1 MKMNKLCLTRDEI
14 AKRRYDLATKPEISQ
29 KADLDAAE
37 LESDLIP
44 GVIARE
50 LAEIGYCILYF
61 GERDGHSCVH
71 VALPEEF
78 EITNRPNGN
87 EAPK

>member
-29 KADLDAAE
+29 KADQDATE

-44 GVIARE
+44 GVITKE

-61 GERDGHSCVH
+61 VERNGRPEVQMVS
-71 VALPEEF
+71 PEEF
-78 EITNRPNGN
+78 EITRTTN
-87 EAPK
+87 EAQAN